1 MIMSIKSSGEL
12 EGVSWFKKKKKTRQ
26 TWMIFVHTRLYTCV
40 ANWRA
45 HYFGLN
51 LSKNQNKL
59 VNRITYMT
67 PGIYEK
73 RKKGAYPE
81 KE

>member
-1 MIMSIKSSGEL
+1 
-12 EGVSWFKKKKKTRQ
+12 
-26 TWMIFVHTRLYTCV
+26 MIFVHTRLYTCV
-40 ANWRA
+40 SNWRA

-67 PGIYEK
+67 PGIFEK